1 MSDKDQDKHSDERKP
16 SIKGHFSPG
25 ETVSAHTVLPPLFQ
39 PEELDLFANKVTLEA
54 YIFHGKPVEQDI
66 ERLEY
71 DPEDHSITV
80 VKKDG
85 TLMDLGVKVQWLVR
99 PYFTKA
105 KEVSIVQ
112 TKDGEGIEGFIVP
125 LVHKVHKPAK

>member
-1 MSDKDQDKHSDERKP
+1 MADNEKDEKT
-16 SIKGHFSPG
+16 SIKSAFAPG
-25 ETVSAHTVLPPLFQ
+25 TPTPAGKRALEPLFL
-39 PEELDLFANKVTLEA
+39 PDELDLFVNKVTLEA

-85 TLMDLGVKVQWLVR
+85 KLMDLGVKVQWLVR

-105 KEVSIVQ
+105 KEISIVQ
-112 TKDGEGIEGFIVP
+112 TKDGEAIEGFIVP
-125 LVHKVHKPAK
+125 LVHKSAK

>member
-1 MSDKDQDKHSDERKP
+1 MSDNKQDKENTGKP
-16 SIKGHFSPG
+16 SIKGAFSPG
-25 ETVSAHTVLPPLFQ
+25 EPVIAAARGALPALFQ

-54 YIFHGKPVEQDI
+54 YIFHGKPVAQDI

-71 DPEDHSITV
+71 NPEDHSITV

-112 TKDGEGIEGFIVP
+112 TKDGEAIEGFMVP
-125 LVHKVHKPAK
+125 LVHKPAK